1 MKRPSLVA
9 ASAACVVFLA
19 AGLFAARRNRNS
31 NRPPPAAGLQPGPA
45 NIAFID
51 VNKVFKNHTRFNM
64 MMTEMKAEL
73 DNAEASIKHERDS
86 IKSLMQKLEGFKPGS
101 PEYKQLEE
109 ETARRQSELA
119 VSVQLQKKNF
129 LQQEAHNYYTVY
141 TEMMQE
147 VEYFAANNGVAMVMR
162 FNGDPVDMQKP
173 DDVLREINK
182 PVLWFPAGCD
192 ITGFIIERLNRAKMN
207 ADQRGARPCRWA
219 PIRRRTP
226 TALMSAAAAGA
237 GGPGWSRGRPTRFF
251 WPFHG

>member
-19 AGLFAARRNRNS
+19 AGLFAARAQS
-31 NRPPPAAGLQPGPA
+31 QQQPAAPPAAGLQPGPA

-73 DNAEASIKHERDS
+73 DNAEASIKRERDS

-207 ADQRGARPCRWA
+207 ADQRGG
-219 PIRRRTP
+219 
-226 TALMSAAAAGA
+226 AAVPM
-237 GGPGWSRGRPTRFF
+237 GPNPAQPQPR
-251 WPFHG
+251 